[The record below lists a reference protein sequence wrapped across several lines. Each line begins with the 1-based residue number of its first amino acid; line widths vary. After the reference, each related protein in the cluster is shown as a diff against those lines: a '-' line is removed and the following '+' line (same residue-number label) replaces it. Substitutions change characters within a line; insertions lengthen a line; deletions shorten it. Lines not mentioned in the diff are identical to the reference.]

1 MKIDLAYYAIYLP
14 NLLREEQGHRPP
26 VHFACGETEAEGTTE
41 THSRGERA
49 SYSSKAGP
57 SENMCVDG

>member
-41 THSRGERA
+41 THSCGGK
-49 SYSSKAGP
+49 SQL
-57 SENMCVDG
+57 